1 MKAGRSKGQIKGKG
15 FDEEP
20 DSVGRSRAP
29 TPAGALPVHLPR
41 DAPAASSEKAIRILL
56 IAEHTLV
63 RAGYR
68 MLIDVQPAMRVVA
81 EASRDEAIDIAGR
94 ETPDIILLGLDA
106 EQQSLENDL
115 DLISDLAISCP
126 AARVLV
132 LNQSDNSGI
141 AEAAAHSGAM
151 GLINKDDSVP
161 TLIKAIEKVHS
172 GEAWFDRSILGA
184 LLGRNPTNH
193 ANQQRDARIA
203 NLTQRERGVI
213 ALIAE
218 GLKNKQIA
226 ERLFISET
234 TVTHHLSSIFSKLEV
249 SDRLELVIY
258 AFAHKLARMPR

>member
-1 MKAGRSKGQIKGKG
+1 MKAGSSKGRIRYKG
-15 FDEEP
+15 FEEP
-20 DSVGRSRAP
+20 DSMFRGRAP
-29 TPAGALPVHLPR
+29 SPADTLPSGLPE
-41 DAPAASSEKAIRILL
+41 DNPAAPSEKAIRILL
-56 IAEHTLV
+56 VDEHRIV

-68 MLIDVQPAMRVVA
+68 MLIEVQPTMRVVA

-94 ETPDIILLGLDA
+94 ETPDIILLGLGAD
-106 EQQSLENDL
+106 QQNLENDL
-115 DLISDLAISCP
+115 DLISELAISCP
-126 AARVLV
+126 AARVLA
-132 LNQSDNSGI
+132 LNQSDNPDI

-151 GLINKDDSVP
+151 GVINKNDSVP
-161 TLIKAIEKVHS
+161 TLIKAIEKIHS

-184 LLGRNPTNH
+184 VLGRNPANH

-203 NLTQRERGVI
+203 TLTARERGVI

-234 TVTHHLSSIFSKLEV
+234 TVTHHLSSIFSKLGV

>member
-1 MKAGRSKGQIKGKG
+1 
-15 FDEEP
+15 
-20 DSVGRSRAP
+20 
-29 TPAGALPVHLPR
+29 
-41 DAPAASSEKAIRILL
+41 
-56 IAEHTLV
+56 
-63 RAGYR
+63 
-68 MLIDVQPAMRVVA
+68 MLIELQPRMRVVA

-94 ETPDIILLGLDA
+94 ETPDIILLGLDP
-106 EQQSLENDL
+106 EQQNLENDL
-115 DLISDLAISCP
+115 DLISELANSCP
-126 AARVLV
+126 TARVLA
-132 LNQSDNSGI
+132 LNQSDNPGI

-151 GLINKDDSVP
+151 GLINKNDSVQ

-203 NLTQRERGVI
+203 NLTDRERAVI

-234 TVTHHLSSIFSKLEV
+234 TVTHHLSSIFSKLGV